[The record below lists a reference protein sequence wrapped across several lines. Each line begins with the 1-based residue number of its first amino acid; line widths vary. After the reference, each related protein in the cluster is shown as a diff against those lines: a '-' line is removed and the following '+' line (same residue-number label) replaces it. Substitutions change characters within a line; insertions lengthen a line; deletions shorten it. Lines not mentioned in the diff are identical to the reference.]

1 MREGPSPPDRELD
14 KLSTASRE
22 GVNSSMEQEEDGKK
36 SQAWPRGPIVHRVSI
51 ALMLLSMYVN
61 IIMPSS
67 ILNPLSYL
75 FICFRR
81 INHMAINHL
90 HSSSDATSLYVT
102 VASGTTIKET
112 FYRYDLIIKIHCISD
127 TFIFLILN
135 IFFYTSRGKVRA
147 EYKSRRLIWRFKVI
161 FWQKELWIKML
172 SWRILRKFGSHL
184 CYIGSLMAGKTLC
197 RFAHIS
203 VVFLGISQTFL
214 DFFIANKSLIS
225 FEQIVVA

>member
-1 MREGPSPPDRELD
+1 MGLTQGGGMREGPSPPDRELD

-36 SQAWPRGPIVHRVSI
+36 SQAWQRGPIVHRVSI
-51 ALMLLSMYVN
+51 ALMLLSAYVN

-112 FYRYDLIIKIHCISD
+112 FLPVWSYYQNTLHQWYIYLFDFKH
-127 TFIFLILN
+127 IFL
-135 IFFYTSRGKVRA
+135 Y
-147 EYKSRRLIWRFKVI
+147 EP
-161 FWQKELWIKML
+161 WQGSCWI
-172 SWRILRKFGSHL
+172 
-184 CYIGSLMAGKTLC
+184 
-197 RFAHIS
+197 
-203 VVFLGISQTFL
+203 
-214 DFFIANKSLIS
+214 
-225 FEQIVVA
+225 